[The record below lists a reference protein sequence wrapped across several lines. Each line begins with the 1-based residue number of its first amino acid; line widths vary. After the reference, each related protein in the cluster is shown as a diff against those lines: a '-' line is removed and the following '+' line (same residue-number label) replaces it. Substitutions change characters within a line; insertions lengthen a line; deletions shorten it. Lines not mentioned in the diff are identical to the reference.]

1 MEIASLRKREIQIL
15 EDSIVLFCP
24 SFFFSFFGIYIK
36 RVSGSVKKKKKESN
50 LE

>member
-15 EDSIVLFCP
+15 EDSIVLFC
-24 SFFFSFFGIYIK
+24 FLFSFFGIYIK